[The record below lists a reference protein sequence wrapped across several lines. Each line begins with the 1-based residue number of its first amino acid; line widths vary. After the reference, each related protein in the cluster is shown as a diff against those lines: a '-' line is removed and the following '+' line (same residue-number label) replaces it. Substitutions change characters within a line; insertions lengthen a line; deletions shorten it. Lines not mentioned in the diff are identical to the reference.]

1 MPRHQYHL
9 LLYMLIL
16 PAFLVLFPA
25 CHRESEEDQ
34 VRKVVTRVQHAAE
47 EKKIISVLEH
57 VSKSYR
63 DPQGNDYDGV
73 KGLLAFYFFRHQKVG
88 IFIPAID
95 VAVAGPEA
103 KARFQAILTGKGSG
117 DAAPSSVLPE
127 TLGAYDFEVLFKKEE
142 NKWKITS
149 AKWERVGEGGGT

>member
-1 MPRHQYHL
+1 MRRPQHL
-9 LLYMLIL
+9 PLYMFIF
-16 PAFLVLFPA
+16 PAVLMLFAA
-25 CHRESEEDQ
+25 CHRESEEDK
-34 VRKVVTRVQHAAE
+34 VRKVVTAVQQAAE
-47 EKKIISVLEH
+47 EKKILSVLEH

-88 IFIPAID
+88 IFIPTIEI
-95 VAVAGPEA
+95 AVTGPEA

-117 DAAPSSVLPE
+117 DAASSSVLPE

-142 NKWKITS
+142 NKWKIAS
-149 AKWERVGEGGGT
+149 AKWERIGEGGGPQ